1 MTDIIWMFLKIQKRN
16 LFVIC
21 IQYIIG
27 VFCLLIGLS
36 FLRYSDMVST
46 IVYQILGNKREWLQ
60 VELPVQLDAKNQ
72 MSWDDIEAAG
82 ILIFGREKMQLYET
96 NSDYNVMVLNPNW
109 KQLDAYRE
117 LFNLYG
123 SDDVDES
130 RVIPALVGDGYDD
143 TFVEGNNYRF
153 QYADGVEI
161 KELDIKV
168 IKKLDK
174 KDYFFGGNASWI
186 TETIRYDRDFLLI
199 PQFEGYL
206 FNYES
211 LKYNMLIPLNKERG
225 EKIELLNDKISP
237 GDDNIGLISIEEQLK
252 QIYERNRPMIA
263 ISLIFSGV
271 LIGLSTIGCMG
282 VMLVSI
288 SNRKKEFALLIS
300 LGLNKSHLLYLLI
313 VQGMLVS
320 LIGSLIGAL
329 LFGGFSIIVSQPFFG
344 TGVTECTK
352 VFLIILVTGFIG
364 EIIPIKSVI
373 GMDVAKTI
381 KER

>member
-1 MTDIIWMFLKIQKRN
+1 M
-16 LFVIC
+16 
-21 IQYIIG
+21 
-27 VFCLLIGLS
+27 
-36 FLRYSDMVST
+36 
-46 IVYQILGNKREWLQ
+46 
-60 VELPVQLDAKNQ
+60 
-72 MSWDDIEAAG
+72 
-82 ILIFGREKMQLYET
+82 
-96 NSDYNVMVLNPNW
+96 
-109 KQLDAYRE
+109 
-117 LFNLYG
+117 
-123 SDDVDES
+123 
-130 RVIPALVGDGYDD
+130 
-143 TFVEGNNYRF
+143 
-153 QYADGVEI
+153 
-161 KELDIKV
+161 
-168 IKKLDK
+168 
-174 KDYFFGGNASWI
+174 
-186 TETIRYDRDFLLI
+186 
-199 PQFEGYL
+199 
-206 FNYES
+206 
-211 LKYNMLIPLNKERG
+211 
-225 EKIELLNDKISP
+225 LNDKISP

-252 QIYERNRPMIA
+252 QIYERNRPIIA

-288 SNRKKEFALLIS
+288 SNRKKEFALLMS